1 MVDFQSF
8 LVFAFA
14 TLMLN
19 LTPGSDMI
27 YVATRSTSQGIQ
39 AGIVSAL
46 GIAGGCVV
54 HTLAAVLGLSVLIAE
69 SALAFNIVKYLGV
82 AYLCYLGIMALLT
95 TSNLSSSSTVETIP
109 LKKLFWQG
117 VYTNVLNP
125 KVALFFLA
133 FLPQFSD
140 PHSPDFKWQVLG
152 LGIWFNFSGT
162 VVNCLV
168 AVLFGKAG
176 SYLNQLPNFARIQNK
191 VTGVM
196 MLGLGAYLALAKRS
210 Q

>member
-1 MVDFQSF
+1 
-8 LVFAFA
+8 
-14 TLMLN
+14 
-19 LTPGSDMI
+19 MI
-27 YVATRSTSQGIQ
+27 YVATRSTSQGTK

-46 GIAGGCVV
+46 GIAGGCIV
-54 HTLAAVLGLSVLIAE
+54 HTFAAVLGLSVLIAE

-109 LKKLFWQG
+109 LKTLFWQG

-133 FLPQFSD
+133 FLPQFSN
-140 PHSPDFKWQVLG
+140 PHSPDFEWQVLV

-176 SYLNQLPNFARIQNK
+176 AYLNQLPNFARIQNK